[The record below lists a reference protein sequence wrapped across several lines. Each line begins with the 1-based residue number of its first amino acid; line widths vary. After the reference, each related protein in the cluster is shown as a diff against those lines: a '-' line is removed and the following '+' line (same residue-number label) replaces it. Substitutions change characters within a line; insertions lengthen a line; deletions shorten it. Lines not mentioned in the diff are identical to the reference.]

1 MKITYLKTPINKFTF
16 RSTKIREW
24 VESKCIGLTL
34 NAFSGQTKLNINEY
48 RVDID
53 PTAISDSTMDIV
65 DFVSI
70 INSNPYI
77 TYLLDPP
84 YSLRKSME
92 FYNGN
97 KMSRFNY
104 LKNLISERRPQR
116 VITFGYQSISMGVNR
131 GYKQSEICLIN
142 HGGAI
147 HDTIAVVEDRIE

>member
-1 MKITYLKTPINKFTF
+1 MKFTYLKTPINKYTF
-16 RSTKIREW
+16 KSAKIREW
-24 VESKCIGLTL
+24 VESRCIGLTL
-34 NAFSGQTKLNINEY
+34 NAFAGQTKLNINEY

-53 PTAISDSTMDIV
+53 PTAISDSNMDII

-97 KMSRFNY
+97 KMSRFNH
-104 LKNLISERRPQR
+104 LKNLISERKPQR
-116 VITFGYQSISMGVNR
+116 VITFGYQSVLMGVNR
-131 GYKQSEICLIN
+131 GYKQSEICLMN

-147 HDTIAVVEDRIE
+147 HDTIAIVEDRIR